1 MVNRKL
7 LIAVLFVL
15 QLNVKAQRSVDWS
28 VAEIVSPTELNS
40 DVQTGTAV
48 DVTLALENLGA
59 DEALEG
65 DTILYQFFATDLS
78 GNPLFWAPNAQNP
91 NSFFIEVL
99 SKNLGVNDTIH
110 INRSVSLSIYVTS
123 SVNILFAA
131 RSFIQNRASLS
142 PEDTSTISNNL
153 VVNQITWYNPQRW
166 GVNINEIENNQL
178 FNLYPVPA
186 KDYIFIDPILRSTN
200 QNLGVTLFDL
210 TGRRIK
216 HQSFTG
222 KFGPFR
228 FDLEDAQK
236 GIYLLEINQGELRS
250 TKRISIQ

>member
-1 MVNRKL
+1 M
-7 LIAVLFVL
+7 
-15 QLNVKAQRSVDWS
+15 
-28 VAEIVSPTELNS
+28 
-40 DVQTGTAV
+40 
-48 DVTLALENLGA
+48 
-59 DEALEG
+59 
-65 DTILYQFFATDLS
+65 
-78 GNPLFWAPNAQNP
+78 
-91 NSFFIEVL
+91 
-99 SKNLGVNDTIH
+99 
-110 INRSVSLSIYVTS
+110 
-123 SVNILFAA
+123 
-131 RSFIQNRASLS
+131 
-142 PEDTSTISNNL
+142 
-153 VVNQITWYNPQRW
+153 
-166 GVNINEIENNQL
+166 
-178 FNLYPVPA
+178 YPVPA